1 MRDIDSS
8 TTSDSATSRSLWPL
22 GLALALAAM
31 ITGSLSLLWIATTH
45 PDAAVTLHPLATA
58 GAPPRPAH

>member
-1 MRDIDSS
+1 MGADED
-8 TTSDSATSRSLWPL
+8 APRSLWPL

-45 PDAAVTLHPLATA
+45 PDAAVTAHPLAA
-58 GAPPRPAH
+58 DGAPPRAAH